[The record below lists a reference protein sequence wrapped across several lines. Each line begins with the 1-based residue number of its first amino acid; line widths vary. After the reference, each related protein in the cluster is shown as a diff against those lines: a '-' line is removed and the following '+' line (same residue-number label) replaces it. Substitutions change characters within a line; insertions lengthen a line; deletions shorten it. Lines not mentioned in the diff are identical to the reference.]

1 MIAGGGVITPPFV
14 VALFVVLCLNYF
26 MGVII
31 MSKILSEASKKLAEK
46 GMEKLNAADDK
57 TNESKGLFKN
67 SDKLKESKGLFKN
80 SDKLKESKGLLAK
93 NDLSGQK
100 AQPGKLSRAQMTE
113 RVLGGVMGS
122 MDTTQEL
129 NVSGYGSFGI

>member
-1 MIAGGGVITPPFV
+1 
-14 VALFVVLCLNYF
+14 
-26 MGVII
+26 

-57 TNESKGLFKN
+57 TNESKGLFK
-67 SDKLKESKGLFKN
+67 S

>member
-1 MIAGGGVITPPFV
+1 
-14 VALFVVLCLNYF
+14 
-26 MGVII
+26 

>member
-1 MIAGGGVITPPFV
+1 
-14 VALFVVLCLNYF
+14 
-26 MGVII
+26 

-57 TNESKGLFKN
+57 TNESKGLFKNSDKLKESKGLFKN

>member
-1 MIAGGGVITPPFV
+1 
-14 VALFVVLCLNYF
+14 
-26 MGVII
+26 

-57 TNESKGLFKN
+57 TN
-67 SDKLKESKGLFKN
+67 ESKGLFKN

>member
-57 TNESKGLFKN
+57 TNESKGLFK
-67 SDKLKESKGLFKN
+67 S